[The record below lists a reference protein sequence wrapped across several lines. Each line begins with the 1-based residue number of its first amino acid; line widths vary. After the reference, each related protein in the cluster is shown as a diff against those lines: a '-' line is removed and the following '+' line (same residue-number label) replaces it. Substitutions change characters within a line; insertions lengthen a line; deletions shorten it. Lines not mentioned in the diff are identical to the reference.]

1 MKAVIMAGGLGTR
14 LMPFTHV
21 LPKPLLPLGENTI
34 IEVIISK
41 LKENGFDEIYL
52 TTNYK
57 SELFESYLG
66 DGSKFFVKITYSK
79 EDKPLGTA
87 GPLKLLQQ
95 HLTEPFLVING
106 DILTNLNFKELMNE
120 HLQRKADFTLVTKEI
135 NLPMDYGVVYCNED
149 GTIRIIEEK
158 PKLTKEINA
167 GIYVINPQILN
178 RIPNNEC
185 MLMTDLL
192 QKLIKDKSLKIYRH
206 LNIDYWLD
214 LGQMKDYEKARTDFK
229 CGKLL

>member
-14 LMPFTHV
+14 LGAFTKV

-34 IEVIISK
+34 IETIIFR
-41 LKENGFDEIYL
+41 LKEHGFDEIYL

-66 DGSKFFVKITYSK
+66 NGSKYGVKIFYSK

-106 DILTNLNFKELMNE
+106 DILTNLNFRELME
-120 HLQRKADFTLVTKEI
+120 IHQRRKADFTLVTKEI
-135 NLPMDYGVVYCNED
+135 DLPMDYGIVYCNED
-149 GTIRIIEEK
+149 ETIHTIEEK

-167 GIYVINPQILN
+167 GIYILSPLILN
-178 RIPNNEC
+178 KITPNERL
-185 MLMTDLL
+185 LMTDLL
-192 QKLIKDKSLKIYRH
+192 QQLIADKSLKIYRH
-206 LNIDYWLD
+206 LNQDYWLD
-214 LGQMKDYEKARTDFK
+214 MGQMKDYEKAMNDLES
-229 CGKLL
+229 GKLI